1 MNNNASTQKNYSS
14 GPCSGTELPTYT
26 NFANSAKA
34 PVSLVRAPTAHVHL
48 LANTMKPNKITGMI
62 SFAGCKQRGVQI
74 LKLLCELFFL
84 DLASSVSLET
94 LRH

>member
-1 MNNNASTQKNYSS
+1 MLNNNASTQKRYSH
-14 GPCSGTELPTYT
+14 GPFRAATQILQTVL
-26 NFANSAKA
+26 KA
-34 PVSLVRAPTAHVHL
+34 PVSLVRAPAAHVHL